1 LEPNTYTDFG
11 GQIKTVARKPINP
24 SRQLKKGVITDLDAN
39 GGFNQDLTFDNT
51 TRLLQGFFFA
61 DARDLPGT
69 APFATDG
76 TAITGV
82 AATGSTY
89 TVPTGKLTNAAL
101 LVPSAIVY
109 ASGFSHVENNGVKI
123 MSGGTSTSV
132 SVTSP
137 VVDEAAPPASASL
150 TMIGIELAS
159 ASASIVMN
167 GALVQLHTTTDMT
180 PAFNALGI
188 IPGSWVYL
196 GGDAAINSFD
206 ANAGFARVSIIAA
219 GYIEFDKTSWTGV
232 ADAGAGKSIML
243 YTGTVIKNEYDPT
256 LIKRRTYNFE
266 RTLGNDIAGPM
277 SEYLVGAVPNE
288 MTVNVKQADK
298 VTVDLSVVAVDNE
311 QHTGLQ
317 GLKAGNRPVNA
328 PSDAFNTSSDFHR
341 IKLSVNSTTDSA
353 PLPLFA
359 FATDLTINVKN
370 NVTANKAIGVL
381 GAIDTSA
388 GTFEVSGQMTVY
400 FADVQA
406 MQAVRNNADVTLD
419 ILMTSKNTALLFDIP
434 LLALGDGRLKVEMDK
449 AITLPLT
456 TNAAQSKFNH
466 TLLFQSFPYL
476 PSAATGH

>member
-1 LEPNTYTDFG
+1 
-11 GQIKTVARKPINP
+11 
-24 SRQLKKGVITDLDAN
+24 
-39 GGFNQDLTFDNT
+39 
-51 TRLLQGFFFA
+51 
-61 DARDLPGT
+61 
-69 APFATDG
+69 
-76 TAITGV
+76 
-82 AATGSTY
+82 
-89 TVPTGKLTNAAL
+89 
-101 LVPSAIVY
+101 
-109 ASGFSHVENNGVKI
+109 
-123 MSGGTSTSV
+123 
-132 SVTSP
+132 
-137 VVDEAAPPASASL
+137 
-150 TMIGIELAS
+150 
-159 ASASIVMN
+159 
-167 GALVQLHTTTDMT
+167 
-180 PAFNALGI
+180 
-188 IPGSWVYL
+188 
-196 GGDAAINSFD
+196 
-206 ANAGFARVSIIAA
+206 
-219 GYIEFDKTSWTGV
+219 
-232 ADAGAGKSIML
+232 ML
-243 YTGTVIKNEYDPT
+243 YTGTIIKNEYDPT

-317 GLKAGNRPVNA
+317 GLKPGNRPVNA

-388 GTFEVSGQMTVY
+388 GTFEVGGQMTVY